1 MDIWKKAGIAP
12 EGAWY
17 IVTKDFMTA
26 SLKRANAEN
35 AYFMSDSSTWVAEKS
50 IAPNLQV
57 LYRGDK
63 FLVNTYD
70 ALVAPSG
77 ATPGQATAA
86 KFIDFVASETGQK
99 IIRDYGKQKYS
110 EPLYNDAVY
119 AKQYVY

>member
-1 MDIWKKAGIAP
+1 
-12 EGAWY
+12 
-17 IVTKDFMTA
+17 
-26 SLKRANAEN
+26 
-35 AYFMSDSSTWVAEKS
+35 MSDSSTWVAEKS
-50 IAPNLQV
+50 IAPYLQV

-70 ALVAPSG
+70 ALLAPQG
-77 ATPGQATAA
+77 ASPGQVTAA
-86 KFIDFVASETGQK
+86 KFIDFVASDTGQK